1 MRASRLMAIV
11 LLLQNRGKL
20 SAKEL
25 SQRLEVSERTVV
37 RDMEALSGAGIPVY
51 AERGAQGGWRLS
63 EGYRTQLTGMKPEE
77 LASVIVAAHGD
88 LLSDLGIAGH
98 FEAAVQKLFAAT
110 PAEASL
116 SAAATRQKIHIDG
129 AGWHQAA
136 EKQPLLPV
144 VQEAVWDNRKLRL
157 RYEREDGPAERIVHP
172 LGLVAKRSVWY
183 LAAET
188 EDGLRTFRISRLLA
202 AERLEEAFERPAQF
216 DLAAYWEQSVGDFK
230 RRLPSYPA
238 KVLLTAEAAKRLERE
253 RYVKTVAAEEAG
265 DGRLS
270 AELEFQTLAS
280 ACEIVMSLGPRMEVL
295 EPAELRERV
304 AAELR
309 EAFELYRED

>member
-25 SQRLEVSERTVV
+25 AQRLEVSERTVV

-77 LASVIVAAHGD
+77 LAAVIVAAHGE

-98 FEAAVQKLFAAT
+98 FEAGVQKLIAAS

-116 SAAATRQKIHIDG
+116 SAAAARQKIHIDG

-136 EKQPLLPV
+136 EQQPLLPA
-144 VQEAVWDNRKLRL
+144 VQEAVWESRKLLL
-157 RYEREDGPAERIVHP
+157 RYAREEGIAERIVHP

-183 LAAET
+183 LVAET

-202 AERLEEAFERPAQF
+202 ADRLEETFERPAQF
-216 DLAAYWEQSVGDFK
+216 ELAAFWEQSVGDFK

-238 KVLLTAEAAKRLERE
+238 KVLLSAEAAGRLERE
-253 RYVKTVAAEEAG
+253 RYVKTISAEETG
-265 DGRLS
+265 DGRLR

-280 ACEIVMSLGPRMEVL
+280 ACEIVLSFGPRMEVL
-295 EPAELRERV
+295 EPSELRERV
-304 AAELR
+304 AAELKA
-309 EAFELYRED
+309 AFGLYRED